1 MKSIP
6 MSSPNWPPLD
16 IGQFTGQGGRKYNED
31 RYMLIESGRFVL
43 AVVAD
48 GAGGQGGGDVAAQ
61 IVVDNIAK
69 DFRRWLAAGPH
80 ESLPSSVLTRLLA
93 SANEAVREG
102 QERGGVCAKMCSTAV
117 LLGIDR
123 ERREAVFGNCGDSRL
138 YLLREG
144 RALPITRDHS
154 LVQKLID
161 HGMLQPEDAQRH
173 PQRNALFAALGSDE
187 TVEFHVPRDGFAL
200 RQGDWLFLCSDG
212 FWDYLPNE
220 YLAETAAKAHS
231 AQDWLETL
239 ARQVESVAPENHD
252 NYTAIA
258 IALGKPYIAPPAQ
271 HEAQASQDLLFEAF
285 GI

>member
-6 MSSPNWPPLD
+6 MSSQHWPLD
-16 IGQFTGQGGRKYNED
+16 VGQFTGQGGRKYNED
-31 RYMLIESGRFVL
+31 RFTLIDAGRFVL
-43 AVVAD
+43 ALVAD

-61 IVVDNIAK
+61 IVVDNITR

-80 ESLPSSVLTRLLA
+80 DSMPSSVLTRLLA

-102 QERGGVCAKMCSTAV
+102 QEHGGIHAKMCSTAV

-123 ERREAVFGNCGDSRL
+123 ERREAVHGNCGDSRL

-144 RALPITRDHS
+144 VAKPITRDHS
-154 LVQKLID
+154 LIQKLID
-161 HGMLQPEDAQRH
+161 HGMLQPEEALRH

-187 TVEFHVPRDGFAL
+187 TVEFHVPREAVSL

-220 YLAETAAKAHS
+220 TLAQTASQARS
-231 AQDWLETL
+231 AQAWVDAL
-239 ARQVESVAPENHD
+239 ARQVEAVAPANHD

-258 IALGKPYIAPPAQ
+258 LALGTPYIPPPVEG
-271 HEAQASQDLLFEAF
+271 EAQASQDLLFSAF